1 MELVLLEYIE
11 TKEYGKIAH
20 FLKNKE
26 DVYSKVIEDD
36 IGNIIYE
43 ELQKEIQD
51 NIKSIYKTENE

>member
-43 ELQKEIQD
+43 ELQ
-51 NIKSIYKTENE
+51 NTIKQEV